1 MQATAKMVVT
11 ILPGGQRMTAIQ
23 TYRML
28 IDGEWV
34 SASDGGSFPSV
45 TPGSGQVWA
54 RIPEATAQD
63 VDRAVRAADRAFTS
77 GPWASMTPTARGRCL
92 RRLGDLLAEKSED
105 LGRIE
110 TIDTGKLLTETRWQ
124 AKYIA
129 EFFHFFAGAADKIAG
144 ETLPIDKPDLFVF
157 TTREP
162 LGVVA
167 AIVPWN
173 SQLFLAAV
181 KLGPAL
187 AAGNT
192 VVLKASEHAS
202 APLLAFGRLIEQAG
216 FPPGVVNIVTGHGAV
231 CGKVLTSHPLVARV
245 SFTGGPGAARQVL
258 ANSAEN
264 FAEVSLELGGKSPFV
279 VFDDADLESA
289 VNGSIAGIFGATGQ
303 SCVAGSRLLLHEG
316 IADAFLVRMTALAGQ
331 IKLGDPLD
339 EATQMGPLC
348 TSGQLAAIRHHV
360 DLAVAEGGTVL
371 CGGAQ
376 PDLGGT
382 YFAPTIIDCPN
393 PGMTILDT
401 ELFGPVLAVQR
412 FATEAEAI
420 AMANDSRHG
429 LACGIFTRD
438 GARQLR
444 MARAVRAGIVWVN
457 TYRAVSPIAAF
468 GGVKGSGFGRESG
481 FQAMADYTRP
491 KTVWINTS
499 TAPMANPFVMR

>member
-1 MQATAKMVVT
+1 
-11 ILPGGQRMTAIQ
+11 MTAIR
-23 TYRML
+23 TYHML
-28 IDGEWV
+28 IDGDWV
-34 SASDGGSFPSV
+34 AASDGGSFASV
-45 TPGSGQVWA
+45 SPGSGQVWA
-54 RIPEATAQD
+54 HIPEATADD
-63 VDRAVRAADRAFTS
+63 VNRAVRAADRAFTT
-77 GPWASMTPTARGRCL
+77 GPWAAMTPTARGRCL
-92 RRLGDLLAEKSED
+92 RRLGDLLADRSED

-202 APLLAFGRLIEQAG
+202 APLLEFGRLIEQAG

-231 CGKVLTSHPLVARV
+231 CGKELTSHPLVARV

-258 ANSAEN
+258 VNSAET

-289 VNGSIAGIFGATGQ
+289 VNGSVAGIFGATGQ

-316 IADAFLVRMTALAGQ
+316 IADAFLARMTALAGQ
-331 IKLGDPLD
+331 IRLGDPLN

-348 TSGQLAAIRHHV
+348 TTGQLAAIRHHV

-371 CGGAQ
+371 CGGGQ

-382 YFAPTIIDCPN
+382 FFAPTIIDCPR
-393 PGMTILDT
+393 PGMTLLDT

-412 FATEAEAI
+412 FRTEAEAI
-420 AMANDSRHG
+420 EMANDSRHG

-444 MARAVRAGIVWVN
+444 LARAVRAGIVWVN
-457 TYRAVSPIAAF
+457 TYRTVSPIAAF

-499 TAPMANPFVMR
+499 TAAMANPFVMR